1 MGVNNLMFN
10 IVPVI
15 VTVGFIIVFGLVLFN
30 IFKGIKTWNYNNNQP
45 VLAVQ
50 SKVVSKRIKMSES
63 INHND
68 NMVSHSHTTSY
79 YITFEVESGDRMEFR
94 VNGNEYGLIAE
105 GDRGKLTFQGTRYKD
120 FLRDRQGE

>member
-10 IVPVI
+10 MVPVI